1 MSLACTADAGLVAG
15 AVVANRSTS
24 STVSTSPAT
33 RPREAPHS
41 ATALTK
47 SDSAISTF
55 ASSRPR
61 LCANTSPRW
70 W

>member
-1 MSLACTADAGLVAG
+1 M
-15 AVVANRSTS
+15 ANRSTS